1 LEAPVNIRITHLLA
15 MTDEQRQA
23 MEDEVRRQN
32 EQSQRDAAAKRG

>member
-1 LEAPVNIRITHLLA
+1 

-23 MEDEVRRQN
+23 LEDEVRRQN